1 MAIFKTKAEVPR
13 RGAKH
18 LGLISWL
25 TNRRTEMDARPNR
38 YRNAVVPHI
47 YIDGASRGIDFYK
60 QAFGAVELFRIAH
73 RNGKILLAEI
83 SIDGSVVMIG
93 DPDDRLHGERRNLGR
108 TSASLHIFVD
118 DNEAVLRR
126 VLKAGA
132 EQVQPPTEM
141 FYGANSA
148 SLRDPFGHVWV
159 LLTWKEDLDPAEME
173 RRGNT
178 LLHQ

>member
-1 MAIFKTKAEVPR
+1 
-13 RGAKH
+13 
-18 LGLISWL
+18 
-25 TNRRTEMDARPNR
+25 MDTRPNR
-38 YRNAVVPHI
+38 YRNAIVPHI
-47 YIDGASRGIDFYK
+47 YIEGASRGIDFYK

-73 RNGKILLAEI
+73 PNGKILHAEI
-83 SIDGSVVMIG
+83 SIHGSVVMIG
-93 DPDDRLHGERRNLGR
+93 DPDDKLYGEPRSLGR

-126 VLKAGA
+126 ALKAGA

-159 LLTWKEDLDPAEME
+159 LLTWKEDLDPAELE

-178 LLHQ
+178 LLRQ